1 MVIFM
6 KKSSFLK
13 ATLILM
19 VGGFIT
25 KLLGMVIRI
34 VTSRYLG
41 VTGIGIHSLLMPTYS
56 LFIALAS
63 FGFPIAISK
72 LVAENKFSSQKLVAS
87 ILPFSLVLDFILI
100 LLLVFNGHFIADN
113 LLHNSLTFYGLIAI
127 GLTLPFISISS
138 LLRGYYFGKE
148 RMLIHVV
155 SNVIEDIIRLFLL
168 VIGIPFFMKFGVEF
182 AVFFV
187 IFSNIASEIS
197 SIIILIFGLPN
208 KLVIDKKDFKPQK
221 KYLSKVFSISIP
233 TVASRLIGNIGYFLE
248 PILFTTILLFKGFT
262 NQDIT
267 LEYGVISGFVLPL
280 ILIPSFFT
288 MAISQAL
295 IPTISKYL
303 AIGKKR
309 LAKKRFN
316 QAIFISLFI
325 GIIFTF
331 IFELFPGQLLY
342 LLYHNTDGIF
352 YVRILAPICLLQYIQ
367 TPLAST
373 LQAMDKSKEAFTSTL
388 VGTIIKIFTLI
399 IGCYFFNVWGL
410 ILSICLGIIYVTIIQ
425 YHKVKK
431 FL

>member
-388 VGTIIKIFTLI
+388 VGTVIKIFTLI